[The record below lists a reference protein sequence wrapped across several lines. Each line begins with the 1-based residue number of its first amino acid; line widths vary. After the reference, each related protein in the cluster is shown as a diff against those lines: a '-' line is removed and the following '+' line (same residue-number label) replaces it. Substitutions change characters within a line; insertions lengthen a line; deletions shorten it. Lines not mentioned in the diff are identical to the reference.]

1 MPSRFILK
9 IHTRQLFFN
18 SALQCSLLFFFKIYF
33 ICYIFGLCWVFIAAW
48 ALVVATGGYSAVAV
62 CGLLIAVASLALELS
77 GFSSGSTQT
86 LEHRLSSCGTW
97 AKMSRGMWDIPI
109 LGIKPVSPA
118 SVGGFFTIEPPGM
131 PHYGSF

>member
-1 MPSRFILK
+1 MPSRIILK

-33 ICYIFGLCWVFIAAW
+33 ICYIFGLCRVFIAAW
-48 ALVVATGGYSAVAV
+48 ALVVATGGYSVVAV
-62 CGLLIAVASLALELS
+62 CGLLIAVASLVLELS
-77 GFSSGSTQT
+77 GFSSGSPQT

-97 AKMSRGMWDIPI
+97 AKMSRGMWDIPG

-118 SVGGFFTIEPPGM
+118 SVGGFFTTEPPGK

>member
-1 MPSRFILK
+1 MPSRIILK

-33 ICYIFGLCWVFIAAW
+33 ICYIFGLCRVFIAAW
-48 ALVVATGGYSAVAV
+48 ALVVATGGYSVVAV
-62 CGLLIAVASLALELS
+62 CGLLIAVASLVLELS
-77 GFSSGSTQT
+77 GFSSGSPQT
-86 LEHRLSSCGTW
+86 LEHRLRSCGTW
-97 AKMSRGMWDIPI
+97 AKMSRDMWDIPG

-118 SVGGFFTIEPPGM
+118 SVGGFFTTEPPGK